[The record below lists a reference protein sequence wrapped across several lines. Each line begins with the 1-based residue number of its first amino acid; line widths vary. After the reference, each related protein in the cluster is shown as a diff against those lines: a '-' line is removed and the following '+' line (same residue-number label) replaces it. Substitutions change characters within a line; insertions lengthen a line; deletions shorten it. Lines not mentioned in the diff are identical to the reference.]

1 MASANYFFK
10 KIQHFLIIYMFFW
23 ASSAS
28 GSRKNLK
35 RRIKKITISSLGSIF
50 HFCGIQKEQIYPVR
64 IGRISPCFSALQE
77 VNYKGWWKSFIAK
90 FMSERSTRLNNLFFG
105 VGWRILCLAL
115 EKANTGQNTALLS
128 RTGDYPYDKEQ
139 MSYNIHNTN
148 FCLKSGFLGRAFC
161 EVAKI
166 RTFWLT

>member
-1 MASANYFFK
+1 MSHIKGFMTQFHLRWYGVRNMMQLSCISAGVVMSIFLDILITKLFCVQQSMASANYFFK

-23 ASSAS
+23 ASSVS

-77 VNYKGWWKSFIAK
+77 VNYKG
-90 FMSERSTRLNNLFFG
+90 
-105 VGWRILCLAL
+105 
-115 EKANTGQNTALLS
+115 
-128 RTGDYPYDKEQ
+128 
-139 MSYNIHNTN
+139 
-148 FCLKSGFLGRAFC
+148 
-161 EVAKI
+161 
-166 RTFWLT
+166 